1 MPTLTQ
7 VRARW
12 AATTGILALGLW
24 TIHGFLLP
32 IVWAIVLSL
41 TLWPL
46 YDAIRKKLSPG
57 HRGAVYAALGMTFG
71 LAVLLYGPVSYGLIR
86 LLKEMQ
92 SLISLIHSAQQE
104 GIAPPVWLETIP
116 LAGTELLH
124 LWNQWLGSA
133 ESFKDLAHV
142 LFSSHLPGYTR
153 ALAGFIVHRLAS
165 AFFILVVFFFILLNV
180 DLLKEEV
187 LKKADRLFG
196 ENGDRHVRHA
206 ANAVRATVNGI
217 VLVALGQGVALG
229 FGFQMAGFQHAAL
242 FGVLT
247 SLVALIPFAAKL
259 ISIGAAL
266 VLISEGAVVAGM
278 VFLVYG
284 LVVVILADNY
294 VKPKLIGNQVR
305 LPFIWTLL
313 GILGGI
319 ESFGFVGLFLGPTIM
334 AVLMS
339 IWRDSRESEACASS
353 PQ

>member
-24 TIHGFLLP
+24 TLHGFILP
-32 IVWAIVLSL
+32 IAWAIVFSV

-46 YDAIRKKLSPG
+46 YDAIRKNLSQGPRG
-57 HRGAVYAALGMTFG
+57 HIYAALGMTLG
-71 LAVLLYGPVSYGLIR
+71 MTLLLYGPVSYGLIR

-92 SLISLIHSAQQE
+92 SLLGLIHVAQQE
-104 GIAPPVWLETIP
+104 GIAPPFWLETVP
-116 LAGTELLH
+116 LAGSELLH

-133 ESFKDLAHV
+133 ESFKDLAHA
-142 LFSSHLPGYTR
+142 LFSSQFPGYTR
-153 ALAGFIVHRLAS
+153 TLAGIIVHRLAS
-165 AFFILVVFFFILLNV
+165 AFFILIVFFFILVNG
-180 DLLKEEV
+180 DMLKDEV
-187 LKKADRLFG
+187 LKKADQLFG
-196 ENGDRHVRHA
+196 ANGDRHVRHA
-206 ANAVRATVNGI
+206 ASAVRATVNGI

-229 FGFQMAGFQHAAL
+229 FGFQMTGFQHAAL

-259 ISIGAAL
+259 IAIGAAL
-266 VLISEGAVVAGM
+266 VLISQGTVASG
-278 VFLVYG
+278 VAFLIYG
-284 LVVVILADNY
+284 LVVVVLADNY

-319 ESFGFVGLFLGPTIM
+319 ESFGLVGLFLGPTIM
-334 AVLMS
+334 AVLIS
-339 IWRDSRESEACASS
+339 IWRDSRESET
-353 PQ
+353 

>member
-12 AATTGILALGLW
+12 AATIAILALGLW
-24 TIHGFLLP
+24 TLHGFLLP
-32 IVWAIVLSL
+32 IVWAIVFSV

-46 YDAIRKKLSPG
+46 YDAIRKHLSPG
-57 HRGAVYAALGMTFG
+57 PRGVIYAALGMTLG
-71 LAVLLYGPVSYGLIR
+71 MAMLLYGPVSYGLVR

-92 SLISLIHSAQQE
+92 SLISLIHSAQLE
-104 GIAPPVWLETIP
+104 GIAPPLWLETIP
-116 LAGTELLH
+116 LAGAELLH

-153 ALAGFIVHRLAS
+153 ALAAFIVHRLAS
-165 AFFILVVFFFILLNV
+165 AFFTLVVFFFILLNAEM
-180 DLLKEEV
+180 LKEEV
-187 LKKADRLFG
+187 LKKSERLFG

-217 VLVALGQGVALG
+217 VLVALGQGIALG

-247 SLVALIPFAAKL
+247 SLVALIPFAAKI

-266 VLISEGAVVAGM
+266 VLISQGAVAAG
-278 VFLVYG
+278 VTFLAYG

-294 VKPKLIGNQVR
+294 AKPKLIGNQVR

-339 IWRDSRESEACASS
+339 IWRDSRESET
-353 PQ
+353 

>member
-1 MPTLTQ
+1 MPTQTQ
-7 VRARW
+7 LRARW
-12 AATTGILALGLW
+12 VATTGILALGLW
-24 TIHGFLLP
+24 TLHGFLLP
-32 IVWAIVLSL
+32 IVWAVVFSL

-46 YDAIRKKLSPG
+46 YCALRKQLFPG
-57 HRGAVYAALGMTFG
+57 PRGGIYAALGLT
-71 LAVLLYGPVSYGLIR
+71 LAMAILLYGPVSYGLVR

-92 SLISLIHSAQQE
+92 SLMSLIHTAQLE
-104 GIAPPVWLETIP
+104 GIAPPIWLESIP
-116 LAGTELLH
+116 LAGSELLH

-133 ESFKDLAHV
+133 ESFKDLAHAM
-142 LFSSHLPGYTR
+142 FSSHLPGYTR
-153 ALAGFIVHRLAS
+153 TLAAFIVHRLAS
-165 AFFILVVFFFILLNV
+165 AFFTLVVFFFILVNGEM
-180 DLLKEEV
+180 LKDEV
-187 LKKADRLFG
+187 LKKAERLFG

-229 FGFQMAGFQHAAL
+229 FGFQMAGFQHVAL

-266 VLISEGAVVAGM
+266 VLISQGTVAAGIT
-278 VFLVYG
+278 FLIYG
-284 LVVVILADNY
+284 LVVVILSDNY
-294 VKPKLIGNQVR
+294 VKPQLIGNQVR

-339 IWRDSRESEACASS
+339 IWRDSLESER
-353 PQ
+353 

>member
-1 MPTLTQ
+1 
-7 VRARW
+7 
-12 AATTGILALGLW
+12 
-24 TIHGFLLP
+24 
-32 IVWAIVLSL
+32 
-41 TLWPL
+41 
-46 YDAIRKKLSPG
+46 
-57 HRGAVYAALGMTFG
+57 
-71 LAVLLYGPVSYGLIR
+71 
-86 LLKEMQ
+86 MQ
-92 SLISLIHSAQQE
+92 SLISLIHSAQVE
-104 GIAPPVWLETIP
+104 GIAPPLWLETIP
-116 LAGTELLH
+116 LAGAELVH

-153 ALAGFIVHRLAS
+153 VLAAFIVHRLAS
-165 AFFILVVFFFILLNV
+165 AFFTLVVFFFILLNG
-180 DLLKEEV
+180 DMLKEEV
-187 LKKADRLFG
+187 LKKAERLFG

-229 FGFQMAGFQHAAL
+229 FGFHLAGFQHAAL

-259 ISIGAAL
+259 ISFAAAL
-266 VLISEGAVVAGM
+266 VLISEGAVAAGIA
-278 VFLVYG
+278 FLVYG
-284 LVVVILADNY
+284 LLVVILADNY

-339 IWRDSRESEACASS
+339 IWRDSRKSQTSAA
-353 PQ
+353 

>member
-7 VRARW
+7 LRARW
-12 AATTGILALGLW
+12 AATIAILALGLW
-24 TIHGFLLP
+24 TLHGFLLP
-32 IVWAIVLSL
+32 IVWAIVFSV

-46 YDAIRKKLSPG
+46 YDAIRKHLSPG
-57 HRGAVYAALGMTFG
+57 PRGVIYAALGMTLG
-71 LAVLLYGPVSYGLIR
+71 MAMLLYGPVSYGLVR

-92 SLISLIHSAQQE
+92 SLISLIHSAQLE
-104 GIAPPVWLETIP
+104 GIAPPLWLETIP
-116 LAGTELLH
+116 LAGAELLH

-153 ALAGFIVHRLAS
+153 ALAAFIVHRLAS
-165 AFFILVVFFFILLNV
+165 AFFTLVVFFFILLNAEM
-180 DLLKEEV
+180 LKEEV
-187 LKKADRLFG
+187 LKKSERLFG

-217 VLVALGQGVALG
+217 VLVALGQGIALG

-247 SLVALIPFAAKL
+247 SLVALIPFAAKI

-266 VLISEGAVVAGM
+266 VLISQGAVAAG
-278 VFLVYG
+278 VTFLAYG

-294 VKPKLIGNQVR
+294 AKPKLIGNQVR

-339 IWRDSRESEACASS
+339 IWRDSRESET
-353 PQ
+353 

>member
-12 AATTGILALGLW
+12 VATAALLALGLW
-24 TIHGFLLP
+24 TLHGFLLP
-32 IVWAIVLSL
+32 IVWAIVFSL

-46 YDAIRKKLSPG
+46 YDAIRKHLTPG
-57 HRGAVYAALGMTFG
+57 PRGVVYAALVMTLGM
-71 LAVLLYGPVSYGLIR
+71 AVLLYGPVSYGLVR

-92 SLISLIHSAQQE
+92 SLIGLVHSAQQE

-116 LAGTELLH
+116 LVGSELLQ

-133 ESFKDLAHV
+133 ESFKDMAHV

-153 ALAGFIVHRLAS
+153 ALATFIVHRLAS
-165 AFFILVVFFFILLNV
+165 AFFTLVVFFFILLNG

-187 LKKADRLFG
+187 LRRADRLFG
-196 ENGDRHVRHA
+196 DNGDRHVRHA

-242 FGVLT
+242 LGVLT

-266 VLISEGAVVAGM
+266 ILISQGAVAAGV
-278 VFLVYG
+278 VFLIYG

-339 IWRDSRESEACASS
+339 VWRDSCEPEE
-353 PQ
+353 